1 MKYRNLRELVPIL
14 AVAAI
19 VSAGYF
25 HENVLAD
32 CDEQNDDYIEPKYL
46 NSESFLGNNE
56 LIILNLSDSD
66 LSNYD
71 TINSNQVKSI
81 IYSEN
86 KEYITVYLKNSDIYY
101 TGYYNIFYQKYIY
114 TRNNDKIKEYVKK

>member
-1 MKYRNLRELVPIL
+1 MIL
-14 AVAAI
+14 
-19 VSAGYF
+19 
-25 HENVLAD
+25 LAD
-32 CDEQNDDYIEPKYL
+32 
-46 NSESFLGNNE
+46 NE